1 MNESDFLTSNLNE
14 SIYYSNNKSS
24 EVEIR
29 KQIMNFL
36 SELYKR
42 RRNDMLEDGLQAA
55 ILIMPDAFAAKVNE
69 QDGDTPHLLNIVN
82 MERYMKGEK
91 NFYNEKTP
99 ISTIYDKYSEISSIG
114 IQVRILDANEEI
126 EFPIIAYNSIQ
137 SEFQLKVLEE
147 LTNLLKVVQTNKYYS
162 NIRVGMNT
170 PNTDIDVEN
179 FNDEI
184 YKRLKSA
191 LYIEKILIKKEEVE
205 R

>member
-1 MNESDFLTSNLNE
+1 MNENDFLTSNLNE
-14 SIYYSNNKSS
+14 NVYYSNNKSS

-29 KQIMNFL
+29 KQIMSFL

-42 RRNDMLEDGLQAA
+42 RKNDMLEDGLQAA

-69 QDGDTPHLLNIVN
+69 EDGDTPHLLNIVN

-99 ISTIYDKYSEISSIG
+99 ISEIYDKYSDISSIG
-114 IQVRILDANEEI
+114 VQVRILDANEEI
-126 EFPIIAYNSIQ
+126 EFPIMAYNSIQ

-147 LTNLLKVVQTNKYYS
+147 LTNSLKVVQTNKYYS

-191 LYIEKILIKKEEVE
+191 LDMEKILIKKEEVE